1 MNEKE
6 MEGSVRSFLPYDLVK
21 HFKRETVGKEGN
33 PLYYYYKII
42 GTGFYTQTNELVMIY
57 EALYWPHSIFVRP
70 YDMFMSEVDKEKYPD
85 IKQKYRFEL
94 VTGEERTEVIKH
106 IPRR

>member
-1 MNEKE
+1 MEEKKIE
-6 MEGSVRSFLPYDLVK
+6 ERRAFLPYDLVK
-21 HFKRETVGKEGN
+21 HFKRETLTD
-33 PLYYYYKII
+33 PSSLYYYYKII

>member
-1 MNEKE
+1 MKIREFKPFD
-6 MEGSVRSFLPYDLVK
+6 VVK
-21 HFKRETVGKEGN
+21 HFKRETLAD
-33 PLYYYYKII
+33 PSSLHYYYKII
-42 GTGFYTQTNELVMIY
+42 GDGFYTQTNEMVMIY
-57 EALYWPHSIFVRP
+57 EALYWPWHIFVRP

-94 VTGEERTEVIKH
+94 VTGEELTEVIKH